1 MELVAILFALAV
13 GGLLLTA
20 AAEWMRIPAPV
31 LICLYGLAL
40 GLVPGMPAL
49 DLDPE
54 HLLPILLPPIL
65 WAAARKSSWRHFAAN
80 WRPILF
86 LAVLLVFI
94 TTAAVAAL
102 AATISPVL
110 PVSAAIVLGAICA
123 PPDAAAVTAVADRLG
138 LPRRLVT
145 ILEGEGLFNDVTAL
159 TLYNVAV
166 IGVVT
171 GSVSALWTAG
181 LFAYSA
187 VAAAVIGLGVGWCL
201 VKLGSLVADSRVRT
215 ALGLTAPYI
224 AYLLADALKASGV
237 LAVICAAFY
246 LVARSNDPDDFEG
259 RLVQGSVWDVL
270 ETGLIALTFGLV
282 GMELIDIIDAIGPG
296 VSELLWKGLAVA
308 GAVIAV
314 RALWLAMAIVLG
326 RKGIGWTSL
335 GNQPRLAVVTAWA
348 GMRGVVTVVTALAI
362 PEFTAEGS
370 PFPGREQIQF
380 LSVVVVLATLVAQG
394 LTLPGLIAFLGVR
407 ADEEKETAALRSL
420 MREAGEAAT
429 ERLRELR
436 REHND
441 VDDEV
446 AAAMERRFEHRAAQI
461 TAMVEDRED
470 PETERLAERFDTL
483 QRIEGEMLSAATAR
497 VLQLRSSPG
506 HDPVL
511 VDRVLAALDH
521 RAVSR
526 RRAT

>member
-1 MELVAILFALAV
+1 MELVAILFALTV

-49 DLDPE
+49 ELDPE
-54 HLLPILLPPIL
+54 HLLPVLLPPLL

-86 LAVLLVFI
+86 LAVALVFV
-94 TTAAVAAL
+94 TTAAVAVL

-110 PVSAAIVLGAICA
+110 PVAAAVVLGAICA
-123 PPDAAAVTAVADRLG
+123 PPDAAAVAAVADRLG

-166 IGVVT
+166 IGVVS
-171 GSVSALWTAG
+171 GSVSALWSAG

-187 VAAAVIGLGVGWCL
+187 VVAAAIGLGVGWVL
-201 VKLGSLVADSRVRT
+201 VKLGSLVDDSRVRT

-224 AYLLADALKASGV
+224 AYLLADAFKASGV

-270 ETGLIALTFGLV
+270 ETALNALTFGLV
-282 GMELIDIIDAIGPG
+282 GMELVDIIQAVGPG
-296 VSELLWKGLAVA
+296 VEDLVWKALAVA

-314 RALWLAMAIVLG
+314 RILWLGLAIVLG
-326 RKGIGWTSL
+326 RRGIGWKDL
-335 GNQPRLAVVTAWA
+335 GNHPRLAVVTAWA
-348 GMRGVVTVVTALAI
+348 GMRGVVTVVTALAL
-362 PEFTAEGS
+362 PEVTADGS

-380 LSVVVVLATLVAQG
+380 LAVAVVLATLVAQG

-407 ADEEKETAALRSL
+407 ADEEKETEALRSI
-420 MREAGEAAT
+420 MSEAAT
-429 ERLRELR
+429 AATDRLRQLR
-436 REHND
+436 TEGE
-441 VDDEV
+441 VDDE
-446 AAAMERRFEHRAAQI
+446 AAASMERWFDKRAAQV
-461 TAMVEDRED
+461 TALVEDRED
-470 PETERLAERFDTL
+470 PETERLAERL
-483 QRIEGEMLSAATAR
+483 EAMQRIESEMISAATAQ
-497 VLQLRSSPG
+497 VLRMRSSPG
-506 HDPVL
+506 HDPSL
-511 VDRVLAALDH
+511 IDRVLAALDH
-521 RAVSR
+521 RAVGR
-526 RRAT
+526 RRSG

>member
-1 MELVAILFALAV
+1 MELVAILFALIV

-40 GLVPGMPAL
+40 GLIPGMPAL
-49 DLDPE
+49 DLAPE
-54 HLLPILLPPIL
+54 HLLPVLLPPIL

-86 LAVLLVFI
+86 LAVLLVFL
-94 TTAAVAAL
+94 TAAAVAAL
-102 AATISPVL
+102 AALISPVL
-110 PVSAAIVLGAICA
+110 SVGAALVLGAICA

-187 VAAAVIGLGVGWCL
+187 VCAAAIGLGVGWIL
-201 VKLGSLVADSRVRT
+201 VKLGSLVADSRIRT

-224 AYLLADALKASGV
+224 AYLLADAVKASGV

-282 GMELIDIIDAIGPG
+282 GMELIDIIERVGSG
-296 VSELLWKGLAVA
+296 VTELLWKALAVA

-314 RALWLAMAIVLG
+314 RALWLAMAIFLG
-326 RKGIGWTSL
+326 RRGIGWTLL
-335 GNQPRLAVVTAWA
+335 GDQPRLAVVTAWA

-362 PEFTAEGS
+362 PQHTADGA

-380 LSVVVVLATLVAQG
+380 LSVAVVLATLVAQG

-407 ADEEKETAALRSL
+407 ADAEKESAALRSL
-420 MREAGEAAT
+420 MREAGMAAT

-436 REHND
+436 REGE

-446 AAAMERRFEHRAAQI
+446 AAAVERRFDHRSAQI
-461 TAMVEDRED
+461 TAMVEERED

-526 RRAT
+526 RHPS

>member
-1 MELVAILFALAV
+1 MELVAILFALTV

-54 HLLPILLPPIL
+54 HLLPVLLPPLL
-65 WAAARKSSWRHFAAN
+65 WAAARKSSWRQFAAS

-86 LAVLLVFI
+86 LAVVLVFV
-94 TTAAVAAL
+94 TTAAVAVL
-102 AATISPVL
+102 AATISPAL
-110 PVSAAIVLGAICA
+110 PVTAAVVLGAICA

-138 LPRRLVT
+138 LPRKLVT

-187 VAAAVIGLGVGWCL
+187 VAAAVIGLGVGWVL
-201 VKLGSLVADSRVRT
+201 VRLGSLVDDHRVRA

-224 AYLLADALKASGV
+224 AYLLADVVKASGV

-246 LVARSNDPDDFEG
+246 LVARSTDPDDFEG

-270 ETGLIALTFGLV
+270 ETGLIALTFGVV
-282 GMELIDIIDAIGPG
+282 GMELVDIIQAVGSG
-296 VSELLWKGLAVA
+296 VDDLLWKALAVA

-326 RKGIGWTSL
+326 RMGIGWRTL
-335 GNQPRLAVVTAWA
+335 GEHPRLAVVTAWA
-348 GMRGVVTVVTALAI
+348 GMRGVVTVVTALAL
-362 PEFTAEGS
+362 PEYTADGS

-380 LSVVVVLATLVAQG
+380 LAVVVVLATLVAQG

-407 ADEEKETAALRSL
+407 ADTDKETAALRSI
-420 MREAGEAAT
+420 MAEAGVAAT
-429 ERLRELR
+429 ERLQRLR
-436 REHND
+436 GRDE

-446 AAAMERRFEHRAAQI
+446 AASMERWFDHRSAQVAAL
-461 TAMVEDRED
+461 VEDRED
-470 PETERLAERFDTL
+470 PETELLAERLDTVR
-483 QRIEGEMLSAATAR
+483 RIEGEMLSAATAR
-497 VLQLRSSPG
+497 VLRLRSTPG
-506 HDPVL
+506 NDPAL

-521 RAVSR
+521 RAVGR
-526 RRAT
+526 RGTQ